1 VIERVLPPGVA
12 TAWIT
17 GDPDVTL
24 FPEEAALIEGAVP
37 SRRREFATGRHC
49 ARLALAR
56 LDVPATA
63 ITTGDRGQPLW
74 PNGIVGSIT
83 HCAGYRAA
91 AAARRDRLRAVG
103 IDAEPHRPLPTEVT
117 DMVLLP
123 EEQADLARLAAAD
136 PAVHWP
142 AIAFSAKES
151 LYKAWFTLTE
161 RWLGFH
167 DARLRFDSA
176 LYHGGSFTAEI
187 GIAAHTIEGTRVPP
201 FAGNWH
207 TDGSVIVT
215 AVTAE

>member
-1 VIERVLPPGVA
+1 MIERVLPPEVA
-12 TAWIT
+12 TAWTT
-17 GDPDVTL
+17 GDPDVPL
-24 FPEEAALIEGAVP
+24 FPEEAALVAGAVP

-56 LDVPATA
+56 LGVPATA
-63 ITTGDRGQPLW
+63 ITTGDRGQPVW

-103 IDAEPHRPLPTEVT
+103 IDAEPHRPLPAEVT

-167 DARLRFDSA
+167 DARLRFDRSFDR
-176 LYHGGSFTAEI
+176 GGSFTAEI

>member
-1 VIERVLPPGVA
+1 VIERVLPPEVA
-12 TAWIT
+12 TAWTT
-17 GDPDVTL
+17 GDPDVPL
-24 FPEEAALIEGAVP
+24 FPEEAALVAGAVP

-56 LDVPATA
+56 LGVPATA
-63 ITTGDRGQPLW
+63 ITTGDRGQPVW

-103 IDAEPHRPLPTEVT
+103 IDAEPHRPLPAEVT

-123 EEQADLARLAAAD
+123 EEQAHLARLAAPG

-167 DARLRFDSA
+167 DARLRFDRD
-176 LYHGGSFTAEI
+176 GTFTAEI
-187 GIAAHTIEGTRVPP
+187 RIAAHTIEGTRVPP

-207 TDGSVIVT
+207 TDGSVIIT